1 MTNNDTRKGRLQLIL
16 LALVFFGPLLVAILM
31 YFGGAQPDGK
41 QVNYGQFIE
50 PPISLD
56 AKLHFDTGLRGRWTL
71 IYKTAAPCEETC
83 ERALI
88 DIRQIRLATG
98 REIERIERL
107 LVSESA
113 VDTDALL
120 AAHPGLAISS
130 SLATVSGEL
139 HRALDPLP
147 AEQLYI
153 MDPLGNVI
161 LRYDLEPDRK
171 KFLGDLKK
179 LLKFSRIG

>member
-1 MTNNDTRKGRLQLIL
+1 MTNNDSRKGRLQLIL
-16 LALVFFGPLLVAILM
+16 LALVFFGPLLVAIVM

-41 QVNYGQFIE
+41 QVNYGQFLE

-56 AKLHFDTGLRGRWTL
+56 AKLHYDTGLRGRWTL
-71 IYKTAAPCEETC
+71 IYKTAAPCDDTC

-88 DIRQIRLATG
+88 DLRQIRLATG

-107 LVSESA
+107 LLTENAVES
-113 VDTDALL
+113 DALL
-120 AAHPGLAISS
+120 TAHPGLTISASLVNVS
-130 SLATVSGEL
+130 SEL
-139 HRALDPLP
+139 HRALDPLA
-147 AEQLYI
+147 AEKLYI

-161 LRYDLEPDRK
+161 LTYGLGPDRK